1 MSLVEPFC
9 FKVCGIAFEKMRE
22 YGFRRL
28 PVITKGEVVGLLT
41 IKDILAV
48 DPSFYNLS
56 GDLFALR
63 EQHDK
68 LKRVMSEEREFE
80 GLCDQCGSLSDL
92 VKVDTTISAD
102 VDDLSERLGG
112 VDFGYE
118 DATGTISYPIESCL
132 DRVARLSDNFCALML
147 ADKIGWDTVQKEAD
161 ILGASNTTIKSPIT
175 TTAPASLASFSF
187 ASVTN
192 AATFLDLPVPC
203 GNETVPLIAWS
214 VFFGSMPV
222 RKCTSIEPTNL
233 VLAVF
238 LESSTASSGV

>member
-1 MSLVEPFC
+1 MLRRVAVGDVMTRNFSATSPHANLLDCTKQMVKQRVGCLLLTEGKKLKGLLTQKDILWVISKKPLINLTTV
-9 FKVCGIAFEKMRE
+9 KASDVATKKIAVIKPSATIAEAFEKMRE

-92 VKVDTTISAD
+92 VKV
-102 VDDLSERLGG
+102 
-112 VDFGYE
+112 
-118 DATGTISYPIESCL
+118 
-132 DRVARLSDNFCALML
+132 
-147 ADKIGWDTVQKEAD
+147 
-161 ILGASNTTIKSPIT
+161 
-175 TTAPASLASFSF
+175 
-187 ASVTN
+187 
-192 AATFLDLPVPC
+192 
-203 GNETVPLIAWS
+203 
-214 VFFGSMPV
+214 GSRHLCPDC
-222 RKCTSIEPTNL
+222 RAEL
-233 VLAVF
+233 
-238 LESSTASSGV
+238 